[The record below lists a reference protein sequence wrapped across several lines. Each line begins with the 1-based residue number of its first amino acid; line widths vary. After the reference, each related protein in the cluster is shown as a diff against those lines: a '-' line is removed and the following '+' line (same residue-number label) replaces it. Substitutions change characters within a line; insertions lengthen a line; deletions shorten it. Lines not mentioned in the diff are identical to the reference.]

1 MGSGASCPLE
11 DWTVDEVAKAVEQFG
26 PTYGE
31 TANTIRLN
39 GVDGGTLAEEE
50 SLTDILQEVDVNL
63 LQKKRLAREFKRLKM
78 DKRKA
83 SASAE
88 ASRQREAYKL
98 RLRNFVR
105 AAHNERPWSC
115 SPEEVQKWICG
126 SVIAQAP
133 VESKPELER
142 LAAALLGASGVD
154 LLTVCAEDTD
164 QPPFCK
170 LRRDAR
176 GESLLRTRFFKITTI
191 RVVEQALHARGF
203 SFFFA
208 LWRAADAQS
217 MLLDLAWEHQLG
229 SGSYG
234 EVHCVRNRHTQQL
247 RALKLIRVNEEDG
260 SPRSVGSAQSSGDD
274 SILADDERRVRI
286 CAAEQLLL
294 TGDPPAPTA
303 RRHSLLRR
311 SSSDR
316 RIEATCAAIDSA
328 TAEMAAQQRAAAAS
342 KFVVGIDAWGSFG
355 GHGCP
360 YFLYSIIEL
369 CAGTL
374 AVEIR
379 GGKLDECRR
388 TRLCTQLILAV
399 RDLHGADLIH
409 LDIKPQNILLTAEDD
424 VRLADLGL
432 ATALDASRTMRRS
445 RIGGTRMYSAP
456 EVQTGHYS
464 NKADIYSLGLVFYE
478 IVTGT
483 LPDLTTDDVVGPM
496 RGRCD
501 CQFVDIVASMLHM
514 QPRNRP
520 NATQIL
526 AKMGSADACTGLL
539 HVHSPHQ
546 SNLRIIS
553 KAECSPAPASS
564 IAGEGDKPPQ
574 DVMR

>member
-1 MGSGASCPLE
+1 MGGGASCPLE
-11 DWTVDEVAKAVEQFG
+11 DWTADEVATAVEQFG

-31 TANTIRLN
+31 TAKTIRLN

-50 SLTDILQEVDVNL
+50 SLTDILQEVNVNL
-63 LQKKRLAREFKRLKM
+63 LQKKRLAREFKRLKI

-83 SASAE
+83 SESAE
-88 ASRQREAYKL
+88 ASRQREVYKL

-105 AAHNERPWSC
+105 AARNERPWSC
-115 SPEEVQKWICG
+115 SPEGVQEWIG
-126 SVIAQAP
+126 ASVIGQAP

-142 LAAALLGASGVD
+142 LAAALCGASGVD

-191 RVVEQALHARGF
+191 RVFEQALHARGF
-203 SFFFA
+203 SYFFA

-217 MLLDLAWEHQLG
+217 MLLDLAWERQLG

-234 EVHCVRNRHTQQL
+234 EVHCVRNRHTKQV

-260 SPRSVGSAQSSGDD
+260 SSRSMGSAQSSGDD
-274 SILADDERRVRI
+274 SIIADDERRVRI

-294 TGDPPAPTA
+294 NGSPPAPTA
-303 RRHSLLRR
+303 RRDRLLRR

-316 RIEATCAAIDSA
+316 RIEAACAAIDSA
-328 TAEMAAQQRAAAAS
+328 TAEMSVQQRAAAAS

-374 AVEIR
+374 AVEIQSR
-379 GGKLDECRR
+379 KLDDCRR
-388 TRLCTQLILAV
+388 TRLCTQLLLAV

-409 LDIKPQNILLTAEDD
+409 LDIKPQNILLTDEDD

-432 ATALDASRTMRRS
+432 ATALDANRTMLRS

-478 IVTGT
+478 MVAGA
-483 LPDLTTDDVVGPM
+483 LPNLTSEDVVGPM

-501 CQFVDIVASMLHM
+501 GQFVDIVASMLHL

-520 NATQIL
+520 NAADIL
-526 AKMGSADACTGLL
+526 AKMGSVDNFTELL
-539 HVHSPHQ
+539 HVHFPHQ
-546 SNLRIIS
+546 SSPLVNS
-553 KAECSPAPASS
+553 KAEFHPATTTSM
-564 IAGEGDKPPQ
+564 AGESNKPAQ
-574 DVMR
+574 NV